1 MILCY
6 FPVLVFMFILAFFPT
21 VKVKTNAWGFAE
33 TASFMNSS
41 INPFL
46 FCWRLRELRAAVLKT
61 LSALLGKQTEEN

>member
-41 INPFL
+41 IHIIH
-46 FCWRLRELRAAVLKT
+46 FCFAGVYVSFE
-61 LSALLGKQTEEN
+61 QQF